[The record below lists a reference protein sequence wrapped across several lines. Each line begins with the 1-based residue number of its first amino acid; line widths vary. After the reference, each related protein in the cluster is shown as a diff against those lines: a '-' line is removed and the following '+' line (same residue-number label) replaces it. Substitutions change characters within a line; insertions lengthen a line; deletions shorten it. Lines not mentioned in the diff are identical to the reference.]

1 MTFMNETRRK
11 PLVQR
16 LKRYFG
22 SQDSDLEDKL
32 DTVIES
38 HAEVTGAP
46 ALAGDARSMMK
57 NVIGFADMR
66 VKDIMVPRVNI
77 VAVDEETSLRAL
89 LGLFIEANHSRL
101 PIYRESLDD
110 VVGMVHV
117 KDFLRWMVAK
127 GKRRKAKGSPETGLE
142 LPAKELTST
151 LKQHTSLKR
160 EVLFVPPSM
169 PAPDL
174 LLKMKSSHI
183 HLAIVVDEYGGTD
196 GIVSLEDLVEVIIG
210 DISDEHDTDEQEGM
224 LVKVDDQTYLANAQ
238 VEIAK
243 LDEMLN
249 VHLLPDDQ
257 KDEADTLAGLVF
269 ELAGRVPVRGEI
281 LKHPSG
287 LEFEIVDSDARRIK
301 RVRIRT
307 STPEPEVEPV
317 DPTPPN

>member
-1 MTFMNETRRK
+1 MTLMNETRKR

-16 LKRYFG
+16 LKRYFKPH
-22 SQDSDLEDKL
+22 DRDLEQKL
-32 DTVIES
+32 DTVIET
-38 HAEVTGAP
+38 HAEATGVP
-46 ALAGDARSMMK
+46 ALDGDARSMMK

-77 VAVDEETSLRAL
+77 VAVDEETNLQAL
-89 LGLFIEANHSRL
+89 LALFIEANHSRL

-117 KDFLRWMVAK
+117 KDFLRWMAAK
-127 GKRRKAKGSPETGLE
+127 GKRKKTKGTAETGLE
-142 LPAKELTST
+142 LPAKELTSS

-174 LLKMKSSHI
+174 LLKMKASHI

-210 DISDEHDTDEQEGM
+210 DISDEHDTDEEQGM
-224 LVKVDDQTYLANAQ
+224 LVKVDEQTYLANAQ
-238 VEIAK
+238 VEIVR

-257 KDEADTLAGLVF
+257 KDEADTLAGLLF
-269 ELAGRVPVRGEI
+269 ELVGRVPARGEI
-281 LKHPSG
+281 LKHSSG

-301 RVRIRT
+301 RVRIRVK
-307 STPEPEVEPV
+307 SPEPEVKPV
-317 DPTPPN
+317 DPTPVT